1 MQASRIQSEM
11 QQLGAISLLS
21 SSARKGDPRQRRG
34 GEKAARAAASAN
46 GQESG
51 AGQPT
56 PEIRPDSAEHHK
68 LPNGADS
75 PEDGRRVERDRAQR
89 YEQQKAS
96 LPEVVE
102 GSEEE
107 LKRELEV
114 IEASCGKWE

>member
-21 SSARKGDPRQRRG
+21 SSARKGDPYKRG
-34 GEKAARAAASAN
+34 GGEEATRAAASAD
-46 GQESG
+46 GQEGG

-75 PEDGRRVERDRAQR
+75 SEDGRSGERDRAQR

-107 LKRELEV
+107 LKRALAV
-114 IEASCGKWE
+114 IEASCGK

>member
-21 SSARKGDPRQRRG
+21 SSARKGDPYKRG
-34 GEKAARAAASAN
+34 GGEEAARAAASAD
-46 GQESG
+46 GQEGG

-75 PEDGRRVERDRAQR
+75 SEDSRSGERDRAQR
-89 YEQQKAS
+89 YEQQKAN

-107 LKRELEV
+107 LKRELAV
-114 IEASCGKWE
+114 IEASCGK

>member
-1 MQASRIQSEM
+1 M
-11 QQLGAISLLS
+11 
-21 SSARKGDPRQRRG
+21 
-34 GEKAARAAASAN
+34 
-46 GQESG
+46 
-51 AGQPT
+51 
-56 PEIRPDSAEHHK
+56 
-68 LPNGADS
+68 
-75 PEDGRRVERDRAQR
+75 ERDRAQR

>member
-1 MQASRIQSEM
+1 M
-11 QQLGAISLLS
+11 GAISLLS
-21 SSARKGDPRQRRG
+21 SSARKGDPYKRG
-34 GEKAARAAASAN
+34 GGEEAARAAASAD
-46 GQESG
+46 GQEGG

-75 PEDGRRVERDRAQR
+75 SEDSRSGERDRAQR

-107 LKRELEV
+107 LKRELAV
-114 IEASCGKWE
+114 IEASSGK